1 LFKIEQILRDLCGGG
16 IPMELSQKTF
26 EVLDTLDRQPIMNQ
40 RQLARHAGVSLGQ
53 ANYIL
58 KSLLDKGLVKASN
71 FRKSRRKIGYAYLLT
86 PRGIQAKSR
95 LAVRFITSK
104 LEEYDSLRNRLAEK
118 LTSIESRNAR
128 QIAFVGPQV
137 VRSFVESIINEQ
149 DLKLE
154 VTVHFRDW
162 KDLREISTGAYDLV
176 LLFDDVR
183 GGVNKVAESLSISR
197 DKFVPLW

>member
-1 LFKIEQILRDLCGGG
+1 
-16 IPMELSQKTF
+16 MELSQKTF

-40 RQLARHAGVSLGQ
+40 RQLAQHARVSLGQ

-104 LEEYDSLRNRLAEK
+104 LEEYGALRNRLAEK

-137 VRSFVESIINEQ
+137 VRSFIESIINEQ
-149 DLKLE
+149 DFKLE
-154 VTVHFRDW
+154 VTVYFRDW
-162 KDLREISTGAYDLV
+162 KDLREISAGAYDLV
-176 LLFDDVR
+176 LLFDDVP